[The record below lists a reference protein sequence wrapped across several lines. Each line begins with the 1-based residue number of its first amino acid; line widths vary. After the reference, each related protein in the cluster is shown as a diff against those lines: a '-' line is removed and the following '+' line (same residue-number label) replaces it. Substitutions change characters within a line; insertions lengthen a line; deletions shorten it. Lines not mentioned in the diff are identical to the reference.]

1 MRSFLYAAVL
11 CLAFSCAFAQTA
23 SQTQTPTPNK
33 TVPPPPAKQSGVL
46 TVEEANK
53 TMTGTPPQAVT
64 WSPDGKR
71 VSYLA
76 SADDKTGK
84 AGDIVQVDAAT
95 GQASVLATAAQL
107 DKLSSDAINEKDK
120 DHRARYGMSSYL
132 WAEDSKHLLLDKGGR
147 LWLYDIAAGTG
158 TLAVD
163 TKAGSGDDPKFSPDT
178 ASVSYLRDHNLY
190 VHPVAGSGKEIA
202 LTATTGDTLLNGEVD
217 WVYLEELD
225 VRSNYFWSPDSKA
238 IAYLQ
243 MDEAKVPQYPITD
256 WIPTHATID
265 SQRYPQPGD
274 PNPGVRV
281 GIVPAKGGKTK
292 FLDVPFSANNDYIP
306 RFGWVDANTIYL
318 EVLTRDQQ
326 HLNLYFAEVKSGKT
340 RLVYTDTDSKY
351 LDFSYD
357 VDFLTQGRFL
367 VTSWRDGH
375 THVYLYHFDEGHPL
389 ASEATLVRQLDQ
401 GDYEIEHVESVDKKA
416 DIAFFTSNEGSPLRD
431 NLWSV
436 KLDGT
441 GKQKLTSGDG
451 VHYVLV
457 SPDGAHF
464 TDLYSNFTTPP
475 VASLCTVGQS
485 CSEVW
490 HSKTPPLVT
499 GFTSTTVTVNA
510 ADGNTQLYG
519 HLTLPAS
526 TAEASVPL
534 ILNPYNG
541 PTPDSSIRDS
551 WGGQAFNE
559 VLAQHGFAVL
569 DVDSRGTGGRGREFE
584 QAAYRNFGPVQFSD
598 QIAALDQILARYPQ
612 LDAKRVGWWGW
623 SWGGSFTLYAMTHTD
638 RIRAG
643 VAVAPV
649 TDWRNYDSIY
659 TERYLGLPAAN
670 EAIYTADSPT
680 TSAAKLKGRL
690 MIAHGTGDDNV
701 HFANTIQFLEPLIDA
716 GIPYDLQ
723 LFPRKTHSIAGP
735 TARNELFNRILWQ
748 FEMYLKPEKQGIGN
762 RE

>member
-1 MRSFLYAAVL
+1 MRSLPYAAAAL
-11 CLAFSCAFAQTA
+11 CLVSASAFSQTA
-23 SQTQTPTPNK
+23 TQTT
-33 TVPPPPAKQSGVL
+33 TPPPAQQSGTL
-46 TVEEANK
+46 TVEQANK
-53 TMTGTPPQAVT
+53 NLTGAPPQSVT

-76 SADDKTGK
+76 SDDDTTGK
-84 AGDIVQVDAAT
+84 PGDIVQIDAAT
-95 GQASVLATAAQL
+95 GHASILATAAQL
-107 DKLSSDAINEKDK
+107 DKLSSDSINEKDK

-132 WAEDSKHLLLDKGGR
+132 WADDSKHLLLDKGGR

-158 TLAVD
+158 ALVVD
-163 TKAGSGDDPKFSPDT
+163 TKAGSGDDPKFSPDA
-178 ASVSYLRDHNLY
+178 ASVSYLRNHNLY
-190 VHPVAGSGKEIA
+190 VHPVAGKDKETA
-202 LTATTGDTLLNGEVD
+202 LTDTTPDTLLNGEVD

-225 VRSNYFWSPDSKA
+225 VRSNYFWSPDSKS

-265 SQRYPQPGD
+265 NQRYPQPGD
-274 PNPGVRV
+274 PNPAVRV
-281 GIVPAKGGKTK
+281 GIVSAKGGKTK
-292 FLDVPFSANNDYIP
+292 FIDVPFSPGNDYIP

-326 HLNLYFAEVKSGKT
+326 HLNLYFADAKSGKT

-351 LDFSYD
+351 LNFSSD
-357 VDFLTQGRFL
+357 PHFLPGGQFL
-367 VTSWRDGH
+367 LTSWRDGH
-375 THVYLYHFDEGHPL
+375 TQIYLYHFDEKNPL
-389 ASEATLVRQLDQ
+389 DGEAILSRQLTR
-401 GDYEIEHVESVDKKA
+401 GDFEIENIESIDKKSGTV
-416 DIAFFTSNEGSPLRD
+416 FFTSNEGSPLRD
-431 NLWSV
+431 NLWSI
-436 KLDGT
+436 KLDGA

-451 VHYVLV
+451 IHYVLV
-457 SPDGAHF
+457 SPDSAHF

-475 VASLCTVGQS
+475 VASLCTAGKT
-485 CSEVW
+485 CSVIW
-490 HSKTPPLVT
+490 HSKTPPPIT

-510 ADGNTQLYG
+510 ADGSTKLYG
-519 HLTLPAS
+519 HLTLPVA

-541 PTPDSSIRDS
+541 PTPDSSIRDH
-551 WGGQAFNE
+551 WGGQAFNQL
-559 VLAQHGFAVL
+559 LAQHGFAVL
-569 DVDSRGTGGRGREFE
+569 DVDSRGTGGRGRDFQ

-598 QIAALDQILARYPQ
+598 QMAALDQILARFPQ
-612 LDAKRVGWWGW
+612 LDAKRIGWWGW

-638 RIRAG
+638 RIRTG

-659 TERYLGLPAAN
+659 TERYLGLPSAN
-670 EAIYTADSPT
+670 DATYTADAPT

-701 HFANTIQFLEPLIDA
+701 HFANTIQFLQPLIEA

-735 TARNELFNRILWQ
+735 TARNELFNRVLWQ
-748 FEMYLKPEKQGIGN
+748 FETYLKPPATQP
-762 RE
+762 